1 MIGADTDNPTDKEY
15 CRNIKLNGTQQK
27 NLNETLKC
35 GIYKELHK
43 RGVLSDAQL
52 NRLLERNC

>member
-52 NRLLERNC
+52 NI

>member
-1 MIGADTDNPTDKEY
+1 MIGADVDNSKENAA
-15 CRNIKLNGTQQK
+15 CGNIKRNGTQQK
-27 NLNETLKC
+27 KINETLKR

-52 NRLLERNC
+52 NILLERNC